1 MIASF
6 SNYGKKGV
14 DIFAP
19 GDAIYSTLP
28 LSNYGL
34 ESGTSMAAPAV
45 AGLAAVIR
53 SLHPQLTAVEVKRII
68 LDSGLPVPVKVLVGD
83 QEMSLTELCVSG
95 KIANLYTA
103 LLLSDK
109 VAAGKK

>member
-1 MIASF
+1 
-6 SNYGKKGV
+6 
-14 DIFAP
+14 
-19 GDAIYSTLP
+19 
-28 LSNYGL
+28 
-34 ESGTSMAAPAV
+34 
-45 AGLAAVIR
+45 
-53 SLHPQLTAVEVKRII
+53 VKRII

-109 VAAGKK
+109 VAAGKR